1 MHVATINNKNGKE
14 CRIDRIG
21 QNNFSHPKQKAITM
35 SSDIP
40 LLEAMKFIGSKK
52 ELY

>member
-1 MHVATINNKNGKE
+1 LIKTIT
-14 CRIDRIG
+14 
-21 QNNFSHPKQKAITM
+21 KAIAM